1 PAHLIE
7 PIEDSS
13 SLVVIEDTSD
23 HLEPVVI
30 PVVAFEEE
38 IPAHLIEP
46 IEDSSSLVVIEDTS
60 DHLEPVVIPVVAFEE
75 EIPAHLIEPIEDSSS
90 LVVIEGVSDSNSL
103 EVDSAN
109 LLNNLEKLL
118 GNTYEI
124 NYLDSKNKLSCRQVT
139 VKKIHQDNGALYI
152 KTYCHLSRAPRTFR
166 IDRIVGDVIN
176 IDTGELTSLV

>member
-1 PAHLIE
+1 MIVINLIL
-7 PIEDSS
+7 ITLLITTIFLLIKIRRKIKKQND
-13 SLVVIEDTSD
+13 
-23 HLEPVVI
+23 
-30 PVVAFEEE
+30 E
-38 IPAHLIEP
+38 IKINYLQKLMERQGLSALTLNNEN
-46 IEDSSSLVVIEDTS
+46 VS